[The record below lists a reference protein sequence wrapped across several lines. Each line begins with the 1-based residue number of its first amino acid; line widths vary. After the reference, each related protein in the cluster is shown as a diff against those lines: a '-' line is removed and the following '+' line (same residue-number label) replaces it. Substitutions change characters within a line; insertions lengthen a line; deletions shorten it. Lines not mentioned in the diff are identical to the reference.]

1 MNLMQDESAKAPPL
15 EGLAVLAIDL
25 QPVFLEVVADSNNF
39 FKSCRFLFET
49 VELLG
54 LPLYLTEQVPAK
66 LGHTDDRLLGLAES
80 APVYA
85 KDSFSAL
92 GAPGLA
98 DSFSTIGAEHLIL
111 AGVETSICV
120 YLTALEALSLGKDVT
135 ILSDCVSC
143 RRPSDGDWAL
153 RKLAVAGC
161 HVLPLESVFYGIIG
175 GADHPCFR
183 EFSKL
188 TRQRDCD

>member
-1 MNLMQDESAKAPPL
+1 MQDETGKSPPL

-49 VELLG
+49 VQLLG

-66 LGHTDDRLLGLAES
+66 LGHTDGRLLDVVGP
-80 APVYA
+80 APVHA

-92 GAPGLA
+92 GAPGLL
-98 DSFSTIGAEHLIL
+98 DSLARIGAEHLIL

-143 RRPSDGDWAL
+143 RRPSDGEWAL

-161 HVLPLESVFYGIIG
+161 HILSVESVFYGIIG

-183 EFSKL
+183 EFSKQ
-188 TRQRDCD
+188 TRERYRD

>member
-1 MNLMQDESAKAPPL
+1 MQEETAKPPPL

-25 QPVFLEVVADSNNF
+25 QPVFLEVVADPSNF
-39 FKSCRFLFET
+39 FRSCRFLFET

-66 LGHTDDRLLGLAES
+66 LGHTDGRLLELAGS
-80 APVYA
+80 APVYP
-85 KDSFSAL
+85 KKSFSAL
-92 GAPGLA
+92 GAQGLEG
-98 DSFSTIGAEHLIL
+98 SLSSIGAEHLIL

-120 YLTALEALSLGKDVT
+120 YLTALEALALGKDVT

-143 RRPSDGDWAL
+143 RRPSDGEWAL
-153 RKLAVAGC
+153 RKLAVSGC

-175 GADHPCFR
+175 GADHPFFR

-188 TRQRDCD
+188 TRARDSA

>member
-15 EGLAVLAIDL
+15 KGLAVLAIDL
-25 QPVFLEVVADSNNF
+25 QPVFLEVVEDSNNF

-66 LGHTDDRLLGLAES
+66 LGHTDDRLLDIAES

-98 DSFSTIGAEHLIL
+98 

-183 EFSKL
+183 EFSEL
-188 TRQRDCD
+188 TRQRGRD